1 MIETHRHD
9 PDIHELRLAR
19 PPANALNPELLVE
32 LRAHLDEAHEQGAR
46 AVVLSGQPGMF
57 SAGLDVPYLL
67 TLDRDAI
74 EDAWGEFLRT
84 VEALARSPVPIVAAI
99 TGHSPA
105 GGAVLAL
112 ACDCRIMAAGDF
124 TIGLNEVQVGIPMPR
139 FIFEMARLAMGQRTA
154 EIACTTGRLY
164 PSDEAFAVGFVDR
177 LAAPEAVVDEA
188 VGRCR
193 QLLELPPQTYLKGR
207 TACRRDLIEVF
218 EGLDDGE
225 VARLADAWFEE
236 ETQAALRAL
245 VERLA
250 ADR

>member
-19 PPANALNPELLVE
+19 PPANALSPELLVR
-32 LRAHLDEAHEQGAR
+32 LRAHLDEAQEQGAR
-46 AVVLSGQPGMF
+46 AVVVSGQPGMF

-67 TLDRDAI
+67 TLDRAGI

-112 ACDCRIMAAGDF
+112 ACDHRIMAAGDF
-124 TIGLNEVQVGIPMPR
+124 TIGLNEVRVGIPMPR
-139 FIFEMARLAMGQRTA
+139 FIFEMARLAMGQRAA
-154 EIACTTGRLY
+154 EMACTTGRLY
-164 PSDEAFAVGFVDR
+164 PPVEARSFGFVD
-177 LAAPEAVVDEA
+177 AVVEPGEVVSTA
-188 VGRCR
+188 VDYCR
-193 QLLELPPQTYLKGR
+193 ELLELPPKTYLKGR
-207 TACRRDLIEVF
+207 RACRADLTAVFDALNEDEVS
-218 EGLDDGE
+218 
-225 VARLADAWFEE
+225 RLADAWFEE

-250 ADR
+250 AR